1 MAPHVFHVLLT
12 ALLCFLQTGD
22 CGNIAGLTTI
32 ITTPNPP
39 RVTLTPNVS
48 HSIIIACIASSVD
61 TNQEVFAINIQRVL
75 HANPNADPVVLA
87 AALSTR
93 HQGNAELQASAP
105 QGSNVTGSLG
115 EKTVTLTL
123 NRANCCDSGKYICT
137 ASSLDNA
144 TKTRYYASDTN
155 ISIQVNPGPIT
166 IKPLITSETGCCSV
180 GQTLRMT
187 CGQFVGIDD
196 NSSQHNWVWEFK
208 DKNAADWQ
216 SYAVIGNPT
225 ADITQRQPPSTD
237 PCYKHYS
244 SSLSRRLTLEDSER
258 QYRCYVNGRV
268 TGQGVD
274 KAKVHPVG
282 TLQARGDEENGK
294 SETGDKDNKEKT
306 ETEVKANKENASQAS
321 ATNWLAIGLGV
332 AGAVAC
338 LGVGL
343 GVALHC
349 RRKASGQQ
357 SSPGTAMN
365 TGDTALVGQSGQ
377 EPYDAI
383 DDNVSEA
390 STASDADT
398 ASDAS
403 SDVD

>member
-22 CGNIAGLTTI
+22 IAGFTTI
-32 ITTPNPP
+32 ITTPNSS
-39 RVTLTPNVS
+39 RVTLTPNGS

-61 TNQEVFAINIQRVL
+61 DTNQMFAMHIRRVL
-75 HANPNADPVVLA
+75 HANPKAVPVVLA
-87 AALSTR
+87 GAKRTR

-137 ASSLDNA
+137 ATLLVNA
-144 TKTRYYASDTN
+144 TKTRFYASDTN
-155 ISIQVNPGPIT
+155 ISIQGSPGPIT
-166 IKPLITSETGCCSV
+166 ITPLITSGTGCCSV

-187 CGQFVGIDD
+187 CGQFVGVDD
-196 NSSQHNWVWEFK
+196 NSSQHNWVWEFN
-208 DKNAADWQ
+208 DVNAANWQ
-216 SYAVIGNPT
+216 SYVIRNPT
-225 ADITQRQPPSTD
+225 SDITQRQPPSTD
-237 PCYKHYS
+237 PCYKHHS
-244 SSLSRRLTLEDSER
+244 SSLLRRLALEDYER
-258 QYRCYVNGRV
+258 QYRCYVNGNV

-274 KAKVHPVG
+274 KAKVHHVG
-282 TLQARGDEENGK
+282 TVQAPGDEENGK
-294 SETGDKDNKEKT
+294 SETGVTDKNEKT
-306 ETEVKANKENASQAS
+306 ETEVKDNKENASQAS

-357 SSPGTAMN
+357 SSPETAMN
-365 TGDTALVGQSGQ
+365 TGDTALVGQSGK
-377 EPYDAI
+377 
-383 DDNVSEA
+383 
-390 STASDADT
+390 THT
-398 ASDAS
+398 TL
-403 SDVD
+403 